1 MMKNKDL
8 LTPVPASEISNR
20 IQALKIRM
28 KIAGTDAV
36 FLTHK
41 ADIYYFS
48 GTAQDAYLYVPVD
61 HDPLLFVKRYLPR
74 AMAETGVDRV
84 IPVSSITQIPEQ
96 VQSFSGGLPK
106 SLGLAFD
113 VVPVRDYEFFKILFD
128 PAVMADATSLI
139 TGCRMIKSDWE
150 IDQMMVAARLSRDT
164 FCFVRE
170 HMTPGESEIAFCGR
184 VEAFA
189 RANGH
194 SGKLLVRHYRA
205 EGFSHHLMSG
215 ISGGMGGG
223 LDVPVSG
230 TGTCS
235 AYPYGA
241 GPKLIQE
248 NEPIFL
254 DLGTMVNGYHMD
266 ETRMLVMGTLPS
278 EAEQAGQAAIDI
290 LYHLRDIMAPGVLA
304 CEVFDAA
311 VDRANQLGLGH
322 PFLGLPGLKS
332 RFIGHGLGLELVE
345 APILSKG
352 NPQELMPG
360 MVLAVEP
367 KFIFKDRFAAGIE
380 SVIQVTDT
388 GARFLSVTENRIFV
402 L

>member
-1 MMKNKDL
+1 ME
-8 LTPVPASEISNR
+8 TVGI
-20 IQALKIRM
+20 
-28 KIAGTDAV
+28 DAV

-41 ADIYYFS
+41 PDLFYFS
-48 GTAQDAYLYVPVD
+48 GTAQDAYLYVPKD
-61 HDPLLFVKRYLPR
+61 HDPLLFVKQYLPR
-74 AMAETGVDRV
+74 ALAETGIDQVIHVDSVTR
-84 IPVSSITQIPEQ
+84 IPGRIRSLN
-96 VQSFSGGLPK
+96 GRLPA

-113 VVPVRDYEFFKILFD
+113 VVPVRDFQFFETLFT
-128 PAVMADATSLI
+128 PAEMTDATALI
-139 TGCRMIKSDWE
+139 TGCRMIKSGWE
-150 IDQMMVAARLSRDT
+150 IDQMAVAAGLSGDT
-164 FCFVRE
+164 FSFVRDN
-170 HMTPGESEIAFCGR
+170 MTPGESEIAFCGR

-215 ISGGMGGG
+215 VSGGMGGG
-223 LDVPVSG
+223 LDTPVSG

-241 GPKLIQE
+241 GPKRIQK

-266 ETRMLVMGTLPS
+266 ETRTLVMGTLPPD
-278 EAEQAGQAAIDI
+278 AEQAGQAAIDI
-290 LYHLRDIMAPGVLA
+290 LYHVQERMKPGITA
-304 CEVFDAA
+304 GEVFTAA
-311 VDRANQLGLGH
+311 VNRAGRLGLGD

-332 RFIGHGLGLELVE
+332 KFIGHGIGLELVE
-345 APILSKG
+345 VPILSQG

-360 MVLAVEP
+360 MVFAVEP

-388 GARFLSVTENRIFV
+388 GARFLSVTENRMFF

>member
-1 MMKNKDL
+1 MKNNAFS
-8 LTPVPASEISNR
+8 TPVPASEISNR
-20 IQALKIRM
+20 IHALKTRM
-28 KIAGTDAV
+28 EHTATAAV

-41 ADIYYFS
+41 PDIFYFS
-48 GTAQDAYLYVPVD
+48 GTAQDAYLYVPVN
-61 HDPLLFVKRYLPR
+61 HDPVLFVKRYLPR
-74 AMAETGVDRV
+74 AMSETGIERV
-84 IPVSSITQIPEQ
+84 VPVESITRIPAQI
-96 VQSFSGGLPK
+96 QSIHGRLPV

-113 VVPVRDYEFFKILFD
+113 VVPVRDFQFFEMLFK
-128 PAVMADATSLI
+128 PAVLTDATSMI

-150 IDQMMVAARLSRDT
+150 IGRMEAVARLSKET
-164 FCFVRE
+164 FSFVRE
-170 HMTPGESEIAFCGR
+170 HITPGESEMSFCGR

-215 ISGGMGGG
+215 VSGGMGGA
-223 LDVPVSG
+223 LDSPVSG

-241 GPKLIQE
+241 GHKLIQR
-248 NEPIFL
+248 NEPILL

-266 ETRMLVMGTLPS
+266 ETRMLVIGTLPS

-290 LYHLRDIMAPGVLA
+290 LYHLLDRMKPGVTA
-304 CEVFDAA
+304 GEVFSTA
-311 VDRANQLGLGH
+311 VNRADQLGLGD

-332 RFIGHGLGLELVE
+332 RFIGHGTGVELVE
-345 APILSKG
+345 APVLSKG
-352 NPQELMPG
+352 NSQELMPG
-360 MVLAVEP
+360 MVFAVEP

-380 SVIQVTDT
+380 SVIHVTDT
-388 GARFLSVTENRIFV
+388 GARFLSLTENRIFAI
-402 L
+402 

>member
-1 MMKNKDL
+1 MEN
-8 LTPVPASEISNR
+8 T
-20 IQALKIRM
+20 
-28 KIAGTDAV
+28 GTGAV

-41 ADIYYFS
+41 PDIYYFS

-74 AMAETGVDRV
+74 ALAETGIDQV
-84 IPVSSITQIPEQ
+84 IPVESITRIPALIKSCQ
-96 VQSFSGGLPK
+96 GALPG

-113 VVPVRDYEFFKILFD
+113 VVPVRDFQFFDTLFH
-128 PAVMADATSLI
+128 PAVLTDATSLI

-150 IDQMMVAARLSRDT
+150 IQQMQAVADLSRQT
-164 FCFVRE
+164 FSFICE
-170 HMTPGESEIAFCGR
+170 NMTPGESEIAFCGR

-215 ISGGMGGG
+215 GSGGQSGA
-223 LDVPVSG
+223 LDSPLCG

-241 GPKLIQE
+241 GHKLIRE
-248 NEPIFL
+248 NEPIVM
-254 DLGTMVNGYHMD
+254 DLGTMINGYHMD
-266 ETRMLVMGTLPS
+266 ETRMLVLGTLPS
-278 EAEQAGQAAIDI
+278 DAEQAGQAAIDI
-290 LYHLRDIMAPGVLA
+290 LYHLLEIMVPGTLA
-304 CEVFDAA
+304 DQVFTAA
-311 VDRANQLGLGH
+311 VNRAEKLGLGEV
-322 PFLGLPGLKS
+322 FLGLPDLKS
-332 RFIGHGLGLELVE
+332 RFIGHGVGLELVE
-345 APILSKG
+345 APVLSQG

-360 MVLAVEP
+360 MVFAVEP

-380 SVIQVTDT
+380 SVIQVTET
-388 GARFLSVTENRIFV
+388 RARFLSVTENRIFV

>member
-1 MMKNKDL
+1 MKNN
-8 LTPVPASEISNR
+8 PFSASVPSCEILNR
-20 IQALKIRM
+20 IHALKTRM
-28 KIAGTDAV
+28 EKTGTAAV

-41 ADIYYFS
+41 PDIYYFS

-74 AMAETGVDRV
+74 AMAETGIDQV
-84 IPVSSITQIPEQ
+84 IPVESITRIPERI
-96 VQSFSGGLPK
+96 QSLYSRLPG

-113 VVPVRDYEFFKILFD
+113 VVPVRDFQFFQTLFD
-128 PAVMADATSLI
+128 PAVLTDATSMI
-139 TGCRMIKSDWE
+139 TDCRMIKSDWE
-150 IDQMMVAARLSRDT
+150 LDQMKIVAGLSKDT
-164 FCFVRE
+164 FSFVCD
-170 HMTPGESEIAFCGR
+170 HLTPGESEIAFCGR

-189 RANGH
+189 RTHGH

-215 ISGGMGGG
+215 ISGGMGGA
-223 LDVPVSG
+223 LDSPVCG

-241 GPKLIQE
+241 GHKLIQE
-248 NEPIFL
+248 NEPILL

-266 ETRMLVMGTLPS
+266 ETRMMVMGTLPP

-290 LYHLRDIMAPGVLA
+290 LCHVLERMKPGVTA
-304 CEVFDAA
+304 GEVFTAA
-311 VDRANQLGLGH
+311 VDRAEQLGLGET
-322 PFLGLPGLKS
+322 FLGEPGLKS
-332 RFIGHGLGLELVE
+332 RFIGHGVGLELVE
-345 APILSKG
+345 APILSRG
-352 NPQELMPG
+352 NPQILMPG
-360 MVLAVEP
+360 MVFAVEP

-388 GARFLSVTENRIFV
+388 GARFLSKTENRIFS